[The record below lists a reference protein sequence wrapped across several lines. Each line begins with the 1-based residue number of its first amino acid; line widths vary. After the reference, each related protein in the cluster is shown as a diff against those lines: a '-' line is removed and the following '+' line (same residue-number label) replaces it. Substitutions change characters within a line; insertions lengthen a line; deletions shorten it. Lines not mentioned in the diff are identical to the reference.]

1 MKLAL
6 LQEACLAHF
15 CEQDNKEAA
24 FPFQI
29 VFSSARKEFF
39 LILKKAP
46 CASALIHAVKNSM
59 NTTVPRRFCEEDQ

>member
-15 CEQDNKEAA
+15 CEHDNKEAA

-29 VFSSARKEFF
+29 VLSSDRKEFI
-39 LILKKAP
+39 LSLKKAP
-46 CASALIHAVKNSM
+46 SDSALIDAVKYSM
-59 NTTVPRRFCEEDQ
+59 NTTVHRRFCEGNR